1 MEQFPVVQDAGLL
14 DESSPE
20 QPPNKNAA
28 SDSNIIRS
36 SVLNKI
42 VNDYINTNDSPNIVY
57 LRFSNLDG
65 NNYVSIGYD
74 YVYDPESFSGMF
86 YRNKRIV
93 VIYAID
99 KIKNLNII
107 DKQAML
113 PIETISDYKSYKRKF
128 PQFPETKY
136 RIKSKDVI
144 ESISLD
150 DSIWINI

>member
-1 MEQFPVVQDAGLL
+1 M
-14 DESSPE
+14 
-20 QPPNKNAA
+20 
-28 SDSNIIRS
+28 
-36 SVLNKI
+36 
-42 VNDYINTNDSPNIVY
+42 
-57 LRFSNLDG
+57 DG